1 MPPRL
6 VSLGILVFWA
16 VSASSLLIRDVL
28 PDLLVGPPP
37 DLRDIARAGEQD
49 TSSTWT
55 LLVSG
60 GAGDDPGELRAVGRA
75 VTETLRQGDGHVRF
89 KSTVGFDAGL
99 LLEQTPLRSAGGER
113 LEVQSVLDV
122 DDSGNLSRLRSG
134 VRVEGDEEELLVL
147 EGHLEDDSIAITARG
162 PMLIFGKRT
171 FRFPYKAR
179 GMVQNAM
186 APLDQIPGLHVGQ
199 RWESRVVSPLT
210 GRVEVVHV
218 EVIDRN
224 VMIPWA
230 DELVPTYLIVS
241 RMNTGMGEVRA
252 RTWARS
258 SDGLVLRQEVPLVLV
273 TLMLERQ
280 P

>member
-16 VSASSLLIRDVL
+16 VSASSLLVRDVL

-37 DLRDIARAGEQD
+37 DLRDIARAGERD
-49 TSSTWT
+49 ASSRWT
-55 LLVSG
+55 LLV
-60 GAGDDPGELRAVGRA
+60 GDPVGDPGDLRAVGQA
-75 VTETLRQGDGHVRF
+75 TTETTSRGDGHVRF
-89 KSTVGFDAGL
+89 GSTVTFDAGA

-113 LEVQSVLDV
+113 LEVTSVLDV
-122 DDSGNLSRLRSG
+122 DGSGNLSGLRSE
-134 VRVEGDEEELLVL
+134 VRVEGDEDSLLVL

-171 FRFPYKAR
+171 FRFPYQAR

-186 APLDQIPGLHVGQ
+186 APLDRIPGLHVGQ

-218 EVIDRN
+218 EVTDRN
-224 VMIPWA
+224 VMVPWG
-230 DELVPTYLIVS
+230 DELVPTFLLVS
-241 RMNTGMGEVRA
+241 RMNTGMGEARA
-252 RTWARS
+252 RTWARA